1 MAHRFVCAIRILICM
16 STTVRVSRST
26 RDAVRA
32 LAVADGITIDEAI
45 ARLARRERQRRMGE
59 ALAAPAASS
68 AESEEASQERDWLDL
83 AVDVHKTGD
92 PDVQDARR

>member
-1 MAHRFVCAIRILICM
+1 M

>member
-1 MAHRFVCAIRILICM
+1 M
-16 STTVRVSRST
+16 STTVRVSTST

-68 AESEEASQERDWLDL
+68 AESEEASPEASQERDWLDL

-92 PDVQDARR
+92 PGVQDARR